1 MTNAVIDALGAA
13 AGAQPQA
20 SVDAAETRV
29 ERLARLQ
36 ALADA
41 RSAAALAS
49 GRGAANAVPE
59 SFRKFEGMVLQTF
72 IQSMLPQDAEAV
84 YGSGLAGDMW
94 KSFMATE
101 IANQMAK
108 AGGIGI
114 AEKVLGAHYM
124 AGEKKVPV
132 TGLPGAGEKS
142 GLAEQQLLS
151 AGLVQE
157 MQRSMMKSLGED
169 LAATGRSSAD

>member
-13 AGAQPQA
+13 AQPQVEVA
-20 SVDAAETRV
+20 TSESRAERI
-29 ERLARLQ
+29 ARL
-36 ALADA
+36 
-41 RSAAALAS
+41 SAAAAGRSAEALAT
-49 GRGAANAVPE
+49 RGAGTRAVPE
-59 SFRKFEGMVLQTF
+59 TFRKFEGMVLQSF
-72 IQSMLPQDAEAV
+72 IQSMLPQESEAV

-114 AEKVLGAHYM
+114 ADRVLGAHYM
-124 AGEKKVPV
+124 AGEQKVSV
-132 TGLPGAGEKS
+132 VGLPGAAEKT
-142 GLAEQQLLS
+142 GLAQQQLLS
-151 AGLVQE
+151 TGLVQE

-169 LAATGRSSAD
+169 LAAGGRSSTD

>member
-1 MTNAVIDALGAA
+1 MANAVIDALGAA
-13 AGAQPQA
+13 ASTQPQVSADA
-20 SVDAAETRV
+20 SETRV
-29 ERLARLQ
+29 ERLARLR
-36 ALADA
+36 AAADT

-49 GRGAANAVPE
+49 SRAAADAVPE

-101 IANQMAK
+101 IANQMSR

-114 AEKVLGAHYM
+114 ADRVLGAHYM
-124 AGEKKVPV
+124 AGENKVPV

-142 GLAEQQLLS
+142 GLA
-151 AGLVQE
+151 
-157 MQRSMMKSLGED
+157 
-169 LAATGRSSAD
+169 

>member
-1 MTNAVIDALGAA
+1 MANAVIDALGAA
-13 AGAQPQA
+13 AGTQPQV
-20 SVDAAETRV
+20 SVDAPETRV
-29 ERLARLQ
+29 ERLARLR
-36 ALADA
+36 AAADI

-49 GRGAANAVPE
+49 SRSAADAVPE

-114 AEKVLGAHYM
+114 AERVLGPHYM
-124 AGEKKVPV
+124 DGEKKVAIS
-132 TGLPGAGEKS
+132 GLPGAAEKS
-142 GLAEQQLLS
+142 GLADQRLLS
-151 AGLVQE
+151 SSLVQE
-157 MQRSMMKSLGED
+157 MQRTMMKSLGED
-169 LAATGRSSAD
+169 LAATGRSSTD

>member
-13 AGAQPQA
+13 TGTQPQVSA
-20 SVDAAETRV
+20 DAAETRV
-29 ERLARLQ
+29 ARLARLH
-36 ALADA
+36 AAADA

-49 GRGAANAVPE
+49 SRAAADAVPE
-59 SFRKFEGMVLQTF
+59 TFRKFEGMVLQTF

-101 IANQMAK
+101 IANQMAR

-114 AEKVLGAHYM
+114 ADRVLGAHYM
-124 AGEKKVPV
+124 AGENKVPV
-132 TGLPGAGEKS
+132 AGLPGTAEKT

-157 MQRSMMKSLGED
+157 MQRSMMQTLGED
-169 LAATGRSSAD
+169 LAAAGRSSAD

>member
-13 AGAQPQA
+13 SSTQPQA
-20 SVDAAETRV
+20 PVDAAQTRV
-29 ERLARLQ
+29 ERLARLH
-36 ALADA
+36 AAADA
-41 RSAAALAS
+41 RSAAALS
-49 GRGAANAVPE
+49 SSRAAAETVPE
-59 SFRKFEGMVLQTF
+59 TFRKFEGMVLQTF

-124 AGEKKVPV
+124 AGEKTVPV
-132 TGLPGAGEKS
+132 TGLPGAAEQT
-142 GLAEQQLLS
+142 GLAQQQLLS

-157 MQRSMMKSLGED
+157 MQRSMMKTLGED
-169 LAATGRSSAD
+169 LAAAGRSSAD

>member
-1 MTNAVIDALGAA
+1 MTNAVIDALGTA
-13 AGAQPQA
+13 AGTQPHVSA
-20 SVDAAETRV
+20 EAAETRV
-29 ERLARLQ
+29 GRLARLQ
-36 ALADA
+36 AAADA

-49 GRGAANAVPE
+49 SRAAADAVPE
-59 SFRKFEGMVLQTF
+59 TFRKFEGMVLQTF

-101 IANQMAK
+101 IANQMAR

-114 AEKVLGAHYM
+114 ADRVLGAHYM
-124 AGEKKVPV
+124 AGEDKVPV
-132 TGLPGAGEKS
+132 AGLPGSAEKT

-157 MQRSMMKSLGED
+157 MQRSMMQTLGED
-169 LAATGRSSAD
+169 LAAAGRSSAD